1 MQYHT
6 GTRTP
11 HGTGGHVLYIGWRSE
26 CGGGERWRVWRGK
39 CGGEEIMSYGRWL
52 SLVERSE
59 FDGKE

>member
-1 MQYHT
+1 M
-6 GTRTP
+6 
-11 HGTGGHVLYIGWRSE
+11 W
-26 CGGGERWRVWRGK
+26 WRVEVERIMWWRVRRGK

>member
-1 MQYHT
+1 M
-6 GTRTP
+6 
-11 HGTGGHVLYIGWRSE
+11 W
-26 CGGGERWRVWRGK
+26 WRVWRGK